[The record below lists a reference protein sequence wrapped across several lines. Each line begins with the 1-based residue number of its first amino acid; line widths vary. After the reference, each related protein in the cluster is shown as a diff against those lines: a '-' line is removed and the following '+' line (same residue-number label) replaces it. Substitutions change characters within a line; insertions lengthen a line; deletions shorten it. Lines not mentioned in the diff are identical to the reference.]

1 MKKIYLS
8 PSSQPANTYAGL
20 STNEQEVCRDIARE
34 LAADLK
40 RCGFDV
46 KCGDYG
52 TMYDRVKESNEWK
65 ADLHM
70 PIHTN
75 AFDGKVSGTRLMAL
89 DLTGAGFKV
98 CQAVLE
104 PLDKITPGTSSNITA
119 NPGLYEIKA
128 AVAPTCYV
136 EVDFHDVPKVA
147 KWLTENKAQI
157 GEAICQGICRYYNA
171 QYVAA
176 GETQPAPTPTPTPTP
191 EPQPSG
197 KIEGLPVVQSGS
209 RGDAAK
215 ILQGALIAKGYP
227 CGSSGI
233 DGVFGVNSVA
243 ALKNY
248 QKAKGLTVDGIAG
261 PATWGKILGV

>member
-34 LAADLK
+34 LAADLE
-40 RCGFDV
+40 RCGFLV

-52 TMYDRVKESNEWK
+52 TMYTRVAESNGWK
-65 ADLHM
+65 ADLHL

-75 AFDGKVSGTRLMAL
+75 GFNGEVAGTRLMSY
-89 DLTGAGFKV
+89 DLKGAGYKV
-98 CQAVLE
+98 CQAIFKHLA
-104 PLDKITPGTSSNITA
+104 PLTPGTSENITA
-119 NPGLYEIKA
+119 HPEKYEIYA
-128 AVAPTCYV
+128 AVAPTAYV
-136 EVDFHDVPKVA
+136 EVDFHDVPDVA
-147 KWLTENKAQI
+147 LWLTQNKPQIAQ
-157 GEAICQGICRYYNA
+157 AICQGICDYYKMA
-171 QYVAA
+171 YIP
-176 GETQPAPTPTPTPTP
+176 ESSEEYAPDP
-191 EPQPSG
+191 EPIPQPSG

-215 ILQGALIAKGYP
+215 IVQGALIAKGYS

-243 ALKNY
+243 ALKSF
-248 QKAKGLTVDGIAG
+248 QKAQGITADGIVG
-261 PATWGKILGV
+261 PATWGKLLGV